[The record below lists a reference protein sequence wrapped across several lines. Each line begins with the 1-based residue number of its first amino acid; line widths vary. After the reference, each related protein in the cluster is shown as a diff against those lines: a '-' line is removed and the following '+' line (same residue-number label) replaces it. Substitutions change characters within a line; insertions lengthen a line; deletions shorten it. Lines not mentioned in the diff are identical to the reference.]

1 MKWILTITVLTFMS
15 FVFAEGNM
23 TKKFLSCVKH
33 FKLLDY
39 ACPDGKSKKSIT
51 IKKDQSFN
59 FDIAPG

>member
-1 MKWILTITVLTFMS
+1 MGAMKWILTLALLHLTV
-15 FVFAEGNM
+15 VFA
-23 TKKFLSCVKH
+23 V
-33 FKLLDY
+33 DY